1 LTLAAPFLAAG
12 VLKRIYDLGLYVLS
26 RNVDDQQPDHRPP
39 PAVSVT

>member
-26 RNVDDQQPDHRPP
+26 RNVDDPQPDHRPP